1 MGKRIIILNGSP
13 RRTGNTS
20 LLAKAFREGAESAGH
35 EVKEFF
41 LAGMDI
47 HPCRGCWGSG
57 KDPAHPCV
65 QRDGMDEI
73 YPAYREADVVVLAS
87 PVYYWA
93 ISGTLKTAFDR
104 LFAVAEC
111 TPDYANPVKDTVLL
125 MAAEGHE
132 FTDPETWYDRLE
144 AHIGWRSLGK
154 VLCGGVVKPGDIA
167 GRKELED
174 ARALGASL

>member
-1 MGKRIIILNGSP
+1 MGKRIVILNGSP

-35 EVKEFF
+35 EVKDFF

-47 HPCRGCWGSG
+47 HPCRSCWG
-57 KDPAHPCV
+57 
-65 QRDGMDEI
+65 DGMDEI

-111 TPDYANPVKDTVLL
+111 NPDYANPVKDTVLL

>member
-1 MGKRIIILNGSP
+1 M
-13 RRTGNTS
+13 
-20 LLAKAFREGAESAGH
+20 
-35 EVKEFF
+35 
-41 LAGMDI
+41 
-47 HPCRGCWGSG
+47 
-57 KDPAHPCV
+57 
-65 QRDGMDEI
+65 
-73 YPAYREADVVVLAS
+73 
-87 PVYYWA
+87 
-93 ISGTLKTAFDR
+93 
-104 LFAVAEC
+104 AEC

-167 GRKELED
+167 GRTELEE